1 MSSPGTPLSS
11 LLDGLASTA
20 PAPGAGAAA
29 AWTGAIAAALVEMV
43 SAIECR
49 REDASP
55 QAAARRDRAGELR
68 PLVLA
73 LADEDVAAYGAV
85 LAARGDRARFR
96 EALAAA
102 AEPPLEIARNG
113 AELCE
118 LAVDAAANARG
129 GVRGEA
135 LAAVALA
142 NAAVCAA
149 VPLVEL
155 NLGGAP
161 GDPRLG
167 EARELRARAQSL
179 WCSASA
185 SP

>member
-1 MSSPGTPLSS
+1 VSSPGTPLAS

-29 AWTGAIAAALVEMV
+29 AWTCAMAAALVEMV
-43 SAIECR
+43 SAIELR

-85 LAARGDRARFR
+85 LAARGDTARFR

-102 AEPPLEIARNG
+102 ADPPLRIARCA

-118 LAVDAAANARG
+118 LAADAVANARG

-135 LAAVALA
+135 LAAVALS
-142 NAAVCAA
+142 NAAVSAA
-149 VPLVEL
+149 LPLVEL

-161 GDPRLG
+161 SDPRLR
-167 EARELRARAQSL
+167 EARELRAGAQSS

>member
-1 MSSPGTPLSS
+1 MSCAGAPLSS
-11 LLDGLASTA
+11 LLDGLASVA

-49 REDASP
+49 REDASA

-73 LADEDVAAYGAV
+73 LADEDVEAYRAV
-85 LAARGDRARFR
+85 LAARGDQARFR

-102 AEPPLEIARNG
+102 ADPPLRIARHC
-113 AELCE
+113 AELRE
-118 LAVDAAANARG
+118 LALDAAANARG
-129 GVRGEA
+129 GVSGEA
-135 LAAVALA
+135 MAAVALA
-142 NAAVCAA
+142 AAAVAAA

-161 GDPRLG
+161 ADPRLV
-167 EARELRARAQSL
+167 EARELRARVQS
-179 WCSASA
+179 S
-185 SP
+185 

>member
-1 MSSPGTPLSS
+1 MSSPGTPLST

-29 AWTGAIAAALVEMV
+29 AWTAAIAAALVEMV

-49 REDASP
+49 REGASP
-55 QAAARRDRAGELR
+55 QAVGRRDRAGELR

-73 LADEDVAAYGAV
+73 LAQEDVAAYAAV
-85 LAARGDRARFR
+85 LAARGDRGRWR

-102 AEPPLEIARNG
+102 ADPPLRIASAA

-118 LAVDAAANARG
+118 LAADAVANARG

-142 NAAVCAA
+142 SAAVSAS

-161 GDPRLG
+161 DDPRLAA
-167 EARELRARAQSL
+167 ARELRARAQSS

>member
-1 MSSPGTPLSS
+1 MSSPGSPLPS
-11 LLDGLASTA
+11 LLDGLASVA
-20 PAPGAGAAA
+20 PTPGAGAAA

-49 REDASP
+49 RDDPSP

-68 PLVLA
+68 ALVLA

-85 LAARGDRARFR
+85 LAARGDQARFR

-102 AEPPLEIARNG
+102 ADPPLRIARYC
-113 AELCE
+113 AELWE
-118 LAVDAAANARG
+118 LAVAAAANARG

-135 LAAVALA
+135 LAAVAFSG
-142 NAAVCAA
+142 AAVAAA

-161 GDPRLG
+161 ADPRLS
-167 EARELRARAQSL
+167 EARELRAGVQS
-179 WCSASA
+179 S
-185 SP
+185 

>member
-1 MSSPGTPLSS
+1 MSSPGAPLSS
-11 LLDGLASTA
+11 LLDGLASVA

-55 QAAARRDRAGELR
+55 QAPARRDRAGELR

-73 LADEDVAAYGAV
+73 LADEDIEAYGAV
-85 LAARGDRARFR
+85 LAARGDRARLR

-102 AEPPLEIARNG
+102 ADPPLRVARYA
-113 AELCE
+113 AELRE
-118 LAVDAAANARG
+118 LAVAAAADARG

-142 NAAVCAA
+142 GAAVAAA

-161 GDPRLG
+161 ADPRLG
-167 EARELRARAQSL
+167 EARELRARVQSS

>member
-1 MSSPGTPLSS
+1 MSSLGIPLPS
-11 LLDGLASTA
+11 LLDGLASVA

-29 AWTGAIAAALVEMV
+29 AWTGAMAAALVEMV

-49 REDASP
+49 RDYPSP
-55 QAAARRDRAGELR
+55 QAAARRDRSGELR
-68 PLVLA
+68 PLLLA

-85 LAARGDRARFR
+85 LAARGDQARFR

-102 AEPPLEIARNG
+102 ADPPLSIARYG
-113 AELCE
+113 AEVWE
-118 LAVDAAANARG
+118 LAVAAAANARG

-135 LAAVALA
+135 VAAVALA
-142 NAAVCAA
+142 GAAVAAA

-161 GDPRLG
+161 ADPRLA
-167 EARELRARAQSL
+167 EARELRARVQS
-179 WCSASA
+179 S
-185 SP
+185 

>member
-1 MSSPGTPLSS
+1 MSSPGIPLPA
-11 LLDGLASTA
+11 LLDGLASVA

-43 SAIECR
+43 SAIEWR

-55 QAAARRDRAGELR
+55 RAAARRDRAAQLR
-68 PLVLA
+68 PLALA

-85 LAARGDRARFR
+85 IAARGDQARFR

-102 AEPPLEIARNG
+102 ADPPLRIARYS
-113 AELCE
+113 AELWE
-118 LAVDAAANARG
+118 LAVAAAANARG

-142 NAAVCAA
+142 GAAVAAA
-149 VPLVEL
+149 VGLVEL

-161 GDPRLG
+161 ADPRLS
-167 EARELRARAQSL
+167 EARELRARVQS
-179 WCSASA
+179 S
-185 SP
+185 

>member
-1 MSSPGTPLSS
+1 MSAHGAPLPA

-29 AWTGAIAAALVEMV
+29 AWTCAIAAALVEMV

-49 REDASP
+49 REDPSP
-55 QAAARRDRAGELR
+55 LAHARRDRAGELR
-68 PLVLA
+68 PLALA
-73 LADEDVAAYGAV
+73 LADEDVEAYGAV
-85 LAARGDRARFR
+85 LAARGSHQRFR
-96 EALAAA
+96 EALSAAADPPLRIARAA
-102 AEPPLEIARNG
+102 AELSG
-113 AELCE
+113 
-118 LAVDAAANARG
+118 LAADAAANARG

-142 NAAVCAA
+142 NAAVAAA

-161 GDPRLG
+161 DDPRLT
-167 EARELRARAQSL
+167 EARELRARAQS
-179 WCSASA
+179 S
-185 SP
+185 